1 MRKSRQDSLYS
12 QQYIMEAL
20 DQLLEENHLEDITIT
35 EICKKAGVARV
46 TFYKY
51 YHTIYDVLNAS
62 VEVGI
67 KSAIEQLSNINPQ
80 DNIQDVLAD
89 IIAGIAASPTSLQ
102 RQINANTHGVVLDYF
117 VHAIS
122 RLSQADTVFSKKLN
136 QAEVLFIAGG
146 MFSIITHWFKN
157 DLQESPQSVAA
168 MITEVL
174 PSSALKQ

>member
-20 DQLLEENHLEDITIT
+20 DQLLEENDLEDITIT

-51 YHTIYDVLNAS
+51 YHTIYDVINAS
-62 VEVGI
+62 VEAGI
-67 KSAIEQLSNINPQ
+67 KKAIEQLSNINPQ
-80 DNIQDVLAD
+80 DNIQNVITD

-117 VHAIS
+117 VHAIN

-157 DLQESPQSVAA
+157 DLQESPRSVAA
-168 MITEVL
+168 MITDVL

>member
-20 DQLLEENHLEDITIT
+20 NQLLEENALEDITIT

-51 YHTIYDVLNAS
+51 YHTIYDVMNAS
-62 VEVGI
+62 VEVSI
-67 KSAIEQLSNINPQ
+67 KRAIEQLSNINTT
-80 DNIQDVLAD
+80 DNIQDVIAD
-89 IIAGIAASPTSLQ
+89 ITAGIAANPTSLQ
-102 RQINANTHGVVLDYF
+102 RQINANTHGVILDYF
-117 VHAIS
+117 IHAIS

-136 QAEVLFIAGG
+136 HSEVLFIAGG
-146 MFSIITHWFKN
+146 MFSIIIQWFKN

-168 MITEVL
+168 MIIDSL
-174 PSSALKQ
+174 PSSALKK